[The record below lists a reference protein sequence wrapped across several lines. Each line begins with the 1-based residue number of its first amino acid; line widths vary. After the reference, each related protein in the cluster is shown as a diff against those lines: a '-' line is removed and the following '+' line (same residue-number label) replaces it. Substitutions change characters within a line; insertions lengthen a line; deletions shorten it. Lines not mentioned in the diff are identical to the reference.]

1 MEIDALFELI
11 ATSPLPIAVVGA
23 DGSMEA
29 SARFRQLAGLEPGGG
44 VPSWLEADHPE
55 WVPAP
60 VTTGVIEM
68 HAVTV
73 GGMRLLTLRDRTE
86 LEGMEDRLWAQQT
99 ALARVYAEL
108 KVREHALS
116 RTVAAL
122 HKRELELSSLNKGL
136 EERVAEQLG
145 QLERSNA
152 LKRYLSPE
160 IANLVISGG
169 ASLLETRK
177 RNLTLLYADL
187 PTFEELSSELESEE
201 LIDILSAYRREM
213 TEVLFAHGGTLD
225 KFVSAR
231 IIAFFG
237 DPVPQEDHAVRAVRA
252 GLAMRDM
259 FRRLRDT
266 WFPGSAADMQVGI
279 HSGYATVGNVG
290 SEHRVDYTVVGRNVS
305 IASSLQIDAPAG
317 DVIVSARTSELVRD
331 HFSMEP
337 VKLATS
343 RGRPVAALRVAGLKV
358 PTEQNRLAAADAF
371 GPRVPS
377 VTPGPV
383 VYEAPAPGK
392 RLGHYSLEELVGRGG
407 MGQVF
412 RARDERL
419 HRIVAIKVVAVELS
433 ADVKFIE
440 RFMREARA
448 LASLNTP
455 YITQIYSVSENEIPA
470 YFAMEFVEGK
480 TLRAHLDEH
489 KTLGVEE
496 ALDVLNQV
504 VCGLAIASA
513 KGVIHRDVKPENVM
527 LTRTGDVKL
536 TDFGLVKATDGDSRT
551 TTVGVIF
558 GTPHYMSPEQARGEE
573 IDFRADMY
581 SAGAMMFELLT
592 GEPPFRGPTAFN
604 ILYRHQEDPL
614 PTLQQLGNTLPTRVY
629 DIVERLMAKRKE
641 DRYGTYDELLRAL
654 DEARKLAASGV
665 MSRLG
670 PIPAPRE
677 RGNEDH

>member
-11 ATSPLPIAVVGA
+11 ATSPLPIAVVDP
-23 DGSMEA
+23 DGGVEA
-29 SARFRQLAGLEPGGG
+29 SARFRQLAGLRPGDG
-44 VPSWLEADHPE
+44 VPDWIATDYPD

-60 VTTGVIEM
+60 LTTGVIEM
-68 HAVTV
+68 HAATSH
-73 GGMRLLTLRDRTE
+73 GYRILSLRDRTE

-108 KVREHALS
+108 RVREHALS
-116 RTVAAL
+116 RTVEEL
-122 HKRELELSSLNKGL
+122 KRREQELSVLNRGL

-169 ASLLETRK
+169 ATVLETRK
-177 RNLTLLYADL
+177 RNLTLFYADI
-187 PTFEELSSELESEE
+187 PAFDDLSAELESEE

-237 DPVPQEDHAVRAVRA
+237 DPVPQEDHAVRAVKA
-252 GLAMRDM
+252 GIAMRDL
-259 FRRLRDT
+259 FRRLRDG
-266 WFPGSAADMQVGI
+266 WFPGSEADMQVGI
-279 HSGYATVGNVG
+279 HSGMATVGNVG
-290 SEHRVDYTVVGRNVS
+290 SEQRVDYTVVGRNVG
-305 IASSLQIDAPAG
+305 IASSLQQDAPPG

-343 RGRPVAALRVAGLKV
+343 RRPVAALRVAGPKSMS
-358 PTEQNRLAAADAF
+358 EQNRVGSASLVRRPSSPPAA
-371 GPRVPS
+371 
-377 VTPGPV
+377 PV
-383 VYEAPAPGK
+383 VYDAPAPGK
-392 RLGHYSLEELVGRGG
+392 RLGHYTLEELVGRGG

-419 HRIVAIKVVAVELS
+419 HRVVAIKVVALELS
-433 ADVKFIE
+433 SDHKFIE

-480 TLRAHLDEH
+480 TLRAHLDEY

-496 ALDVLNQV
+496 ALDIVHQV
-504 VCGLAIASA
+504 VAGLAIASH

-527 LTRTGDVKL
+527 LTRRGDVKI
-536 TDFGLVKATDGDSRT
+536 TDFGLVKATDGDART

-581 SAGAMMFELLT
+581 STGAMLFELLT

-614 PTLQQLGNTLPTRVY
+614 PTLQQIGNTLPPRVY
-629 DIVERLMAKRKE
+629 GIIERLMAKARE
-641 DRYGTYDELLRAL
+641 DRYGSYEELVRAIDEV
-654 DEARKLAASGV
+654 RKLAASGV

-670 PIPAPRE
+670 PIPAAGGGE
-677 RGNEDH
+677 G